1 MDFVLV
7 PFEYMEDEDAAFN
20 ARQSTGTAV
29 PIEELNGQPVLSF
42 TEEGVGPRE
51 SYEIVDV
58 ESDLVTVVTNRASY
72 LLPANMPIAVS
83 SVMRKP
89 KNDPRAVDTGIDL
102 DSVHHGAGWILAADL
117 AWNDGLFWAPDHSF
131 DEGSDSVDD
140 SESTPR
146 LRWLELVSNVSP
158 YKPGKTASR
167 LQVLTAP
174 SYFIASNDHDPYGI
188 LVSGVL
194 TVTSLPK
201 REEPAEEPVRV
212 PSATPRK
219 RTTKKI

>member
-7 PFEYMEDEDAAFN
+7 PFEYTEDEDAAFN

-29 PIEELNGQPVLSF
+29 PVEELNGQPVLSF

-83 SVMRKP
+83 GVLRRP
-89 KNDPRAVDTGIDL
+89 QNDSRVVDVGIDL
-102 DSVHHGAGWILAADL
+102 DSIHQGAGWILAADL
-117 AWNDGLFWAPDHSF
+117 AWNDGLFWAPEHSL
-131 DEGSDSVDD
+131 DADSGSVNGSQ
-140 SESTPR
+140 SAPR
-146 LRWLELVSNVSP
+146 LRYLELVSKVSP

-174 SYFIASNDHDPYGI
+174 SYFVASGDHDPYGI
-188 LVSGVL
+188 LVSGV
-194 TVTSLPK
+194 TKTTRLPA
-201 REEPAEEPVRV
+201 REEPAEESVRL